1 MLRHS
6 PVKKISFSMRQ
17 AGVLALLPIIDSLAH
32 PRAAQAVFFEN
43 ARLWLDATFTATGNA
58 GAALGVDMT
67 INVLR
72 AVLLIWV
79 ALGIVRTIQAA
90 RNDEDWQTTARV
102 PILATISIVVGDII
116 TGLIIP
122 PAA

>member
-1 MLRHS
+1 MKKFSRSLLRTS
-6 PVKKISFSMRQ
+6 
-17 AGVLALLPIIDSLAH
+17 ALALLPIVDNFAH
-32 PRAAQAVFFEN
+32 PHAAHAVFFEN
-43 ARLWLDATFTATGNA
+43 ARVWLDATFTATGNA

-122 PAA
+122 PPA